1 MRRFIFCICFMF
13 LLQNESGVQALTIE
27 KTNVTQQ
34 LHEMS
39 VEEKIGQML
48 MIDFNQTV
56 GSGQI
61 GVNASIIRVIDQI
74 QPGGIIFFKE
84 NIQSMEQ
91 TKRFTTELQ
100 HLNRGIPFFIGV
112 DQEGG
117 EIVNRLPFLTEMP
130 GNMALGAS
138 SDLGLTKRVASVLG
152 KELDSLGFNMNF
164 APVVDMNSNPLN
176 PIVGVRSFGE
186 NPYLVAKM
194 SAAFME
200 GLHEAGIVAVA
211 KHFPGHGDI
220 TVDSHKGLPTVS
232 KSIEQLKK
240 NELIPYRYLIDNG
253 LQSIM
258 TAHIAFPA
266 IEKSVYPASLSH
278 AITTNLLRQSLGF
291 NGVVITDALNM
302 QAVASNFTAAD
313 AAISAVNAG
322 ADILLMPSEALT
334 VKRAL
339 INAVKTEVISEER
352 IDLSV
357 LRILNLKAQLFKEHN
372 TIDVIRAKEHLKVE
386 KEAAEKGITIIKRDE
401 TLPIQKNERVAFID
415 DGSNHQS
422 NKRLTEILV
431 KAGIT
436 VTTEEEAERLI
447 YILHHKKDALLNN
460 NLQKEKKPIIVISTT
475 TPYHYEQ
482 WDFVQGFIASF
493 SQSKASIQAVSD
505 YLRGELLATGCLPV
519 SIYDSTGKVIVMNEE
534 QCK

>member
-1 MRRFIFCICFMF
+1 MF
-13 LLQNESGVQALTIE
+13 LLQDGLGVQALTIE
-27 KTNVTQQ
+27 KANVTQQ
-34 LHEMS
+34 LHQMS
-39 VEEKIGQML
+39 LEEKIGQML
-48 MIDFNQTV
+48 MVDLNQTV

-61 GVNASIIRVIDQI
+61 GVNDSIIREIEQL

-84 NIQSMEQ
+84 NIQSIEQ

-100 HLNRGIPFFIGV
+100 HLNRGIPFFLSV

-138 SDLGLTKRVASVLG
+138 GDLGLAKRVASVLG
-152 KELDSLGFNMNF
+152 EELDSLGFNMNF
-164 APVVDMNSNPLN
+164 APVVDLNSNPLN

-186 NPYLVAKM
+186 NPYLGAKM
-194 SAAFME
+194 SAAFMK
-200 GLHEAGIVAVA
+200 GLHEEGIVAVA
-211 KHFPGHGDI
+211 KHFPGHGDV

-240 NELIPYRYLIDNG
+240 NELIPFQFLIDNG

-258 TAHIAFPA
+258 TAHIAYPN
-266 IEKSVYPASLSH
+266 IEKSLYPASLSH
-278 AITTNLLRQSLGF
+278 AITTNLLREHLGF

-302 QAVASNFTAAD
+302 QAVASSFTAAD
-313 AAISAVNAG
+313 AAISAVKAG
-322 ADILLMPSEALT
+322 ADILLMPSEART
-334 VKRAL
+334 VKQAL
-339 INAVKTEVISEER
+339 INAVKTEVISEKR

-357 LRILNLKAQLFKEHN
+357 LRILNLKAQLIKEHN
-372 TIDVIRAKEHLKVE
+372 TNDVIRSEEHLKVE

-401 TLPIQKNERVAFID
+401 TLPIRKGEKVAFID

-422 NKRLTEILV
+422 NKRLTELLV
-431 KAGIT
+431 KSGIT

-460 NLQKEKKPIIVISTT
+460 NLQKGEKSVLVISTT
-475 TPYHYEQ
+475 APYHYEQ
-482 WDFVQGFIASF
+482 WDFVQGFISTF
-493 SQSKASIQAVSD
+493 SQSRASIQAVSD
-505 YLRGELLATGCLPV
+505 YLTGELLATGCLPV
-519 SIYDSTGKVIVMNEE
+519 SIHDSTGKVVETNK
-534 QCK
+534 QWCK